1 MKKMK
6 ITKFLL
12 VMFLVI
18 TAVSCNKDD
27 DGGEV
32 AYTLS
37 TTNFVDTYSMNFL
50 ELKVVETV
58 TLGSG
63 STTTETTTTK
73 GSSFSNVNFVFN
85 SDKTFNAS
93 GLYISIVKTVNSN
106 GTTTSDPTPADAST
120 EIGSG
125 IYSLN
130 TSSNNVTI
138 TDGNGRVIVFEVRNY
153 TETSMTLYAEET
165 ETVGNTTLET
175 TIEYRFTR

>member
-1 MKKMK
+1 MKL
-6 ITKFLL
+6 TKLIFLL
-12 VMFLVI
+12 VLSVA
-18 TAVSCNKDD
+18 AVSCSKNDD
-27 DGGEV
+27 DNGP
-32 AYTLS
+32 APYTLS
-37 TTNFVDTYSMNFL
+37 TSNFVDTYSMNFL

-93 GLYISIVKTVNSN
+93 GLYISIVTIVNSN
-106 GTTTSDPTPADAST
+106 GTTTSDPTPADVST

-125 IYSLN
+125 TYSLN
-130 TSSNNVTI
+130 TSSNKVTI
-138 TDGNGRVIVFEVRNY
+138 TDGNGKVRVFEVRNY

-165 ETVGNTTLET
+165 ETSGNTTLET
-175 TIEYRFTR
+175 TLEYRFTR